1 MKKDEIQQLELE
13 KSGSFKKTTPKRII
27 HFADGDIMEEYSTE
41 EEEEEEKDEQRMS
54 STPDPSKLSWGPYLW
69 FWAGQIA
76 SCSFSTCEFLGGR
89 FAVFFGLTQPKY
101 QYVLNEYHRIQNKE
115 NDKEKERNGSKAQG
129 AKSPNEKCYLKTGGP
144 EYGTRQQDLAE
155 AIPQW

>member
-1 MKKDEIQQLELE
+1 MKKDEIQRLELE

-54 STPDPSKLSWGPYLW
+54 STPDP
-69 FWAGQIA
+69 
-76 SCSFSTCEFLGGR
+76 
-89 FAVFFGLTQPKY
+89 
-101 QYVLNEYHRIQNKE
+101 E
-115 NDKEKERNGSKAQG
+115 NDKEKERNGSKDQWIKAAQG

-144 EYGTRQQDLAE
+144 EYGTRQQDLAG
-155 AIPQW
+155 AIPQWGT